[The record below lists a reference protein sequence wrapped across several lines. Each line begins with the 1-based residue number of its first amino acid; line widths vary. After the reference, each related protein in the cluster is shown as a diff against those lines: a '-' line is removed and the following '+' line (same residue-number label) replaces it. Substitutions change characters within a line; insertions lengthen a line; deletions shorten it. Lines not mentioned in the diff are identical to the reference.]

1 MSDFAV
7 LPQQLGRYSILVDGL
22 FWGLMA
28 VAVAT
33 IGLVFFLM
41 ARFVARYR
49 EDSIVDRESVEDREW
64 KLEIGWTA
72 GALVV
77 FVGLALWGARLYI
90 LLYEPPRDALEIR
103 ITGKQ
108 WMWKA
113 SHEGG
118 QRELGD
124 LHVPVGRP
132 VKLVMASED
141 VIHSFFVPALRIK
154 HDVVPG
160 RYETMWFDA
169 DRPGD
174 YRILCAE
181 YCGTAHAEMGGWL
194 HVMRPADYAAWLATQ
209 STDASLVTQGAA
221 LFKSFG
227 CSGCHGGSTTV
238 RAPSLNG
245 IYGRPVP
252 LADGSTVTADERYLR
267 DSVLLPK
274 SEVVAGF
281 VPVMPSYAGVISE
294 DELARIIVYLKATPR
309 A

>member
-1 MSDFAV
+1 MSDFTV
-7 LPQQLGRYSILVDGL
+7 LPPQLGAYSTSVDGL
-22 FWGLMA
+22 FWGLIT

-33 IGLVFFLM
+33 IGLVFLLM
-41 ARFVARYR
+41 ARFVTRYR
-49 EDSIVDRESVEDREW
+49 EDSIVDRAAVGDREW
-64 KLEIGWTA
+64 RLEIGWTA

-77 FVGLALWGARLYI
+77 FLGLALWGARLYI
-90 LLYEPPRDALEIR
+90 ILYEPPADALEIR
-103 ITGKQ
+103 VTGKQ

-113 SHEGG
+113 SHVGG
-118 QRELGD
+118 QRELGE
-124 LHVPVGRP
+124 LHVPVGRA

-160 RYETMWFDA
+160 RYETMWFQA

-181 YCGTAHAEMGGWL
+181 YCGTAHAEMGGFL
-194 HVMRPADYAAWLATQ
+194 HVLRPADYSAWLGSQ
-209 STDASLVTQGAA
+209 SGDIGLAAQGAA

-238 RAPSLNG
+238 RAPALTG
-245 IYGRPVP
+245 LYGKPVP
-252 LADGSTVTADERYLR
+252 LAGGTFVTADERYLR
-267 DSVLLPK
+267 DSILLPK

-281 VPVMPSYAGVISE
+281 AAVMPSYAGVISE
-294 DELARIIVYLKATPR
+294 DELARIIVYLKAAR
-309 A
+309 